1 MGTDDTIV
9 GWKEDFNMS
18 YQHPIPAQIQA
29 VSYIDEVAAQTKKKI
44 RIGGHSK
51 GGNLAVYGAARCKS
65 KFKKRIINIYNNDGP
80 GFDEAFIKR

>member
-18 YQHPIPAQIQA
+18 YQHQYPHRYKQFLILMKLPHRQKRRYELADIP
-29 VSYIDEVAAQTKKKI
+29 
-44 RIGGHSK
+44 K